1 MIDKCSSFSL
11 EPLYA
16 QAVVGRW
23 HLLQGRVFPSPLVL
37 FEITSQSCPE
47 TRLVFEFRPN
57 GIDSQDWPSQR
68 LGKSEG
74 AYIVILVQHKEVLL
88 VSIGVETCWL
98 SGDSEDLGMSIF
110 LSLYK
115 TMLVNLRATTTVWK
129 ASECVYRKFQLFL
142 FSLFIFHVSVYVAC
156 LCVCMQIGT
165 YVCVCALVCTCLC
178 MQRPKTNAKN
188 SSLSRLTPWSSV
200 PQPNTELDSMACLLK
215 QQALGVLVCTFWD

>member
-1 MIDKCSSFSL
+1 MPLAIITETHNCSVWREWDCAIHPYKCDNCLALLPPMIDKCSSFSL
-11 EPLYA
+11 ETLYA

-23 HLLQGRVFPSPLVL
+23 HLLQGRVFPSPLIL

-74 AYIVILVQHKEVLL
+74 AYIVILMQHKEVRL

-98 SGDSEDLGMSIF
+98 SGGSEDLGMSIF

-115 TMLVNLRATTTVWK
+115 TMLVNLRATTTVW
-129 ASECVYRKFQLFL
+129 
-142 FSLFIFHVSVYVAC
+142 
-156 LCVCMQIGT
+156 
-165 YVCVCALVCTCLC
+165 
-178 MQRPKTNAKN
+178 
-188 SSLSRLTPWSSV
+188 
-200 PQPNTELDSMACLLK
+200 
-215 QQALGVLVCTFWD
+215 